1 MYRKLMPVLLA
12 MMPLAVSAQDAG
24 QRTARFN
31 EVLEQRFAAADSN
44 GDGQLTRDE
53 AAAGM
58 PKVYRNFGA
67 IDREHKGA
75 VTLDQIRGAVIER
88 AANRRNGGVG
98 VGGSSR

>member
-24 QRTARFN
+24 QRAARFN

-44 GDGQLTRDE
+44 GDGQLTREE

-58 PKVYRNFGA
+58 PKVYRNFDA
-67 IDREHKGA
+67 IDRERRGT
-75 VTLDQIRGAVIER
+75 VTLDQIRSAVIER
-88 AANRRNGGVG
+88 VANRRRSGAGLG
-98 VGGSSR
+98 DSR